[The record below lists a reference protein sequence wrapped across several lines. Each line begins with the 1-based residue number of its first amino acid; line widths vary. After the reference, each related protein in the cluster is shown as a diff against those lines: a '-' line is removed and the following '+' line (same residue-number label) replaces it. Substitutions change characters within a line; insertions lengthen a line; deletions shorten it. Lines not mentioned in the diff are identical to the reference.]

1 MEGAFQIK
9 NCNNLTDSILP
20 FMCKLEVASLTILN
34 KIRFFQQ

>member
-20 FMCKLEVASLTILN
+20 FMCKLASLTILN